1 MLKRRRPGQGE
12 ALATTAGRG
21 HSRGGRAPASWPRAI
36 LRAVLAHCPGLY
48 VVGCAIGCTT
58 GCAPGAEVPTPEL
71 RPSAAA
77 EAEPE
82 PPAASDTVV
91 IALRRLPATLDPTGE
106 LDPWGQRIVDD
117 LLFEGL
123 TRRLPDAPWA
133 EPALAERCVVNHEGR
148 SVACKLRPGARFH
161 DGEAVTVDDLIY
173 SLNLWVGNRGVNLRH
188 RYAMSEIRSLEA
200 GPPPGESG
208 EGWVRLDFA
217 QRDPLVLERI
227 AAMKIVPRARH
238 SASGRFAR
246 QPIGTGPMQLVAQAE
261 DSLVFARTAP
271 GPGQARQIELRAV
284 DDGAAA
290 LTALRRGEIHLLA
303 EVAPIHIP
311 RELGKPGMAARFE
324 AFLLSPPR
332 YDLILYNLR
341 EGPQAG
347 PKLRSALDAAVPRTE
362 IATAVQ
368 GVPGFTVAA
377 PVDLTV
383 PTPIDLVAIADDR
396 VGESGLGPFLKVPEV
411 AADVAG
417 RAAADRLLTELGWL
431 LDRGQRRRG
440 TATLRVTLG
449 WDGSAGLATGTAR
462 ALRAAWK
469 QIGIQAP
476 SVTAGWPYL
485 LGLLRAGKF
494 NMALAR
500 LAGPSDM
507 DLSPWFHSR
516 GAHNLSGIADNELDR
531 ALEAY
536 HHAASRGERDATKA
550 VISARLA
557 ALHPVSVLFAPVQ
570 VLLASRALTG
580 LTFIDDL
587 PRLDLLG
594 LRVAPEALLH
604 GSGG

>member
-1 MLKRRRPGQGE
+1 MPKRRRPDPGE
-12 ALATTAGRG
+12 TSATTADRGRRGRG
-21 HSRGGRAPASWPRAI
+21 RASSGRQRA
-36 LRAVLAHCPGLY
+36 LARAAQALLMVTCGLL
-48 VVGCAIGCTT
+48 GDP
-58 GCAPGAEVPTPEL
+58 GCAPGTEVPAPEV

-77 EAEPE
+77 EPL
-82 PPAASDTVV
+82 PDLPAASDTIV

-106 LDPWGQRIVDD
+106 LDPWGQRVVDD

-123 TRRLPDAPWA
+123 TRRLADAPWA
-133 EPALAERCVVNHEGR
+133 EPALAERCVVHHEGR

-161 DGEAVTVDDLIY
+161 DGEPITVDDLLY
-173 SLNLWVGNRGVNLRH
+173 SLNLWVGNRGINIRH
-188 RYAMSEIRSLEA
+188 RYAMDEIRAVEA
-200 GPPPGESG
+200 GPPSGESG
-208 EGWVRLDFA
+208 EGWVRLTFS

-246 QPIGTGPMQLVAQAE
+246 QPIGSGPMQLVSQAE
-261 DSLVFARTAP
+261 DRLVFARTAP
-271 GPGQARQIELRAV
+271 APGLVRQIELRAM

-303 EVAPIHIP
+303 EVSPVHIP

-347 PKLRSALDAAVPRTE
+347 PKLRSALDAAVPRAE
-362 IATAVQ
+362 IATTVQ
-368 GVPGFTVAA
+368 GVPGLAVAA
-377 PVDLTV
+377 PVDLTT
-383 PTPIDLVAIADDR
+383 PSPIDLVAITEDR
-396 VGESGLGPFLKVPEV
+396 IGDAGLGPFAQVAEA
-411 AADVAG
+411 AADVRG
-417 RAAADRLLTELGWL
+417 RAAADLLLAELGWV
-431 LDRGQRRRG
+431 LDRGSRRRG
-440 TATLRVTLG
+440 TATLRLPLS
-449 WDGSAGLATGTAR
+449 WDGSAGLATGTVR

-469 QIGIQAP
+469 QVGVAAP
-476 SVTAGWPYL
+476 SVTAGWPFL

-516 GAHNLSGIADNELDR
+516 GAHNLSGVADSELDR
-531 ALEAY
+531 ALDAY
-536 HHAASRGERDATKA
+536 HHAASRSERDAVKA
-550 VISARLA
+550 AISARLA
-557 ALHPVSVLFAPVQ
+557 ALHPVSILFAPVQ

-580 LTFIDDL
+580 LSFVDDL
-587 PRLDLLG
+587 PRLDRLG
-594 LRVAPEALLH
+594 LQMAPEALLH
-604 GSGG
+604 GGGG

>member
-1 MLKRRRPGQGE
+1 MPKRRRPGRGE
-12 ALATTAGRG
+12 APGTTAE
-21 HSRGGRAPASWPRAI
+21 PRASGRS
-36 LRAVLAHCPGLY
+36 RAISRVGLALCAALSTA
-48 VVGCAIGCTT
+48 GCS
-58 GCAPGAEVPTPEL
+58 PGANVPAPE
-71 RPSAAA
+71 RQPSAAA
-77 EAEPE
+77 EAVPE
-82 PPAASDTVV
+82 PPAAGDTVV
-91 IALRRLPATLDPTGE
+91 IAVRRLPAALDPAGE

-123 TRRLPDAPWA
+123 TRRLADAPWA
-133 EPALAERCVVNHEGR
+133 EPALAERCVVHNEGR

-161 DGEAVTVDDLIY
+161 DGEAVLVDDLLY

-188 RYAMSEIRSLEA
+188 RYAIDEIKSVES

-208 EGWVRLDFA
+208 EGWVRISFT

-238 SASGRFAR
+238 GAGGGRLAR
-246 QPIGTGPMQLVAQAE
+246 PLVGTGPMQLVSQAE

-271 GPGQARQIELRAV
+271 APGLARQIELRAM

-290 LTALRRGEIHLLA
+290 LTALRRGEIHVLA
-303 EVAPIHIP
+303 EVAPVHVP

-332 YDLILYNLR
+332 YDMILYNLH

-347 PKLRSALDAAVPRTE
+347 PRVRSALDAAVPRAE
-362 IATAVQ
+362 IASAVQ
-368 GVPGFTVAA
+368 GVPGLEIAA
-377 PVDLTV
+377 PVDLTA
-383 PTPIDLVAIADDR
+383 PSPIDLRAIADDR
-396 VGESGLGPFLKVPEV
+396 VGEAGLGPFAFKKEAPDA

-417 RAAADRLLTELGWL
+417 RAAADLLLTEVGWV

-440 TATLRVTLG
+440 TAVLRLPLS
-449 WDGSAGLATGTAR
+449 WDDSPGLATGTAR

-469 QIGIQAP
+469 QIGVQAP
-476 SVTAGWPYL
+476 SVTASWSYL
-485 LGLLRAGKF
+485 LGLLRVGKF
-494 NMALAR
+494 SMALVR

-516 GAHNLSGIADNELDR
+516 GAHNLSGVADGELDR
-531 ALEAY
+531 ALDAY
-536 HHAASRGERDATKA
+536 RHAASRSERDAAKVA
-550 VISARLA
+550 ISTRLA

-587 PRLDLLG
+587 PRLDRLG
-594 LRVAPEALLH
+594 LQVAPEALLH

>member
-1 MLKRRRPGQGE
+1 MPKRRRPGRGVTPT
-12 ALATTAGRG
+12 TTAG
-21 HSRGGRAPASWPRAI
+21 GGRDGRRRPPPGGSRAI
-36 LRAVLAHCPGLY
+36 SRAALMLGIAL
-48 VVGCAIGCTT
+48 CAA
-58 GCAPGAEVPTPEL
+58 GCAPETEVPVAER
-71 RPSAAA
+71 RPTAAA
-77 EAEPE
+77 EVLPE

-91 IALRRLPATLDPTGE
+91 IAVRRLPATLDPTGE
-106 LDPWGQRIVDD
+106 LDPWGQRVVDD

-133 EPALAERCVVNHEGR
+133 EPALAERCVVQHEGR
-148 SVACKLRPGARFH
+148 NVACKLRPGARFH
-161 DGEAVTVDDLIY
+161 DGEAVSIDDLLY
-173 SLNLWVGNRGVNLRH
+173 SINLWVGNRGINLRN
-188 RYAMSEIRSLEA
+188 RYAMDEIKSVES

-208 EGWVRLDFA
+208 EGWVRIAFS

-238 SASGRFAR
+238 GAGGRFAR
-246 QPIGTGPMQLVAQAE
+246 QPIGSGPMQLVSQAE
-261 DSLVFARTAP
+261 DRLVFARSAT
-271 GPGQARQIELRAV
+271 GPGLARQIELRAM

-303 EVAPIHIP
+303 EVAPVHIP
-311 RELGKPGMAARFE
+311 RELGKPGMSARFE

-332 YDLILYNLR
+332 YDMIIYNLR

-347 PKLRSALDAAVPRTE
+347 PRLRSALDAAIPRAE

-368 GVPGFTVAA
+368 GVPGFAVAA
-377 PVDLTV
+377 PVDLSG
-383 PTPIDLVAIADDR
+383 PTPIDLVAIAEER
-396 VGESGLGPFLKVPEV
+396 VGEAGLGPFLKAPEA

-417 RAAADRLLTELGWL
+417 RAAADLLLAELGWI

-440 TATLRVTLG
+440 TAALRLPLS

-469 QIGIQAP
+469 QIGVQAP
-476 SVTAGWPYL
+476 SVTASWPFL
-485 LGLLRAGKF
+485 LGLLRVGKF
-494 NMALAR
+494 SMALAR

-516 GAHNLSGIADNELDR
+516 GAHNLSGIADGELDR
-531 ALEAY
+531 ALDAY
-536 HHAASRGERDATKA
+536 RHASSRSERDASKA
-550 VISARLA
+550 AISARLA

-580 LTFIDDL
+580 LGFIDDL
-587 PRLDLLG
+587 PRLDRLG
-594 LRVAPEALLH
+594 LQRAPEALLH
-604 GSGG
+604 GGGG